1 MSANNQGVSKMS
13 KLIPTGKWDPF
24 VRMGEDFEGLFESIF
39 NMPSFTANRDFQKFT
54 TDISETE
61 NEYIISS
68 DLPGIKKEDIKIEL
82 KEGYLTIKAERKEEK
97 EEKDKKYYRRERVY
111 GNFVR
116 NIALPENAESDER
129 GINAEFKDGVLNI
142 VIPKRKV
149 EKEAEKTKFIE
160 IK

>member
-82 KEGYLTIKAERKEEK
+82 KEGYLTIKTERKEEK

-116 NIALPENAESDER
+116 NIALPEYAESDER

>member
-1 MSANNQGVSKMS
+1 MT

-24 VRMGEDFEGLFESIF
+24 VKMGEDFEGLFESIF

-61 NEYIISS
+61 NEYTISS

-82 KEGYLTIKAERKEEK
+82 NEGYLTIKAERKEET

-116 NIALPENAESDER
+116 TVALPDYVESNEKE
-129 GINAEFKDGVLNI
+129 IKAEFKDGVLNI
-142 VIPKRKV
+142 IMPKKKI
-149 EKEAEKTKFIE
+149 EKAEEKTKFIE